1 MNWDKELLEEIR
13 IGKIEHLEEKK
24 KVAEK
29 IADKVQDNQ
38 IIGFGSGS
46 TSYLATIAIA
56 DKIKKENLQIVAI
69 PTSFEIKML
78 CAYLEIPTTT
88 LSEKKPDWS
97 FDGADEV
104 DKNNWLIKGK
114 GGAMFKEKLNIVNS
128 PITYILIDSSKKVK
142 KLGEKNKVPVEI
154 FPDAINYVKEERV
167 AEVSRGDWEEGRER
181 SEVLRE
187 EGLLPEG
194 LDELGI
200 EHADLGALGVEEI
213 ENGRER
219 AKLVGL
225 DAAHDQMNV
234 RKGGLQKQIHR
245 EVRAELP
252 V

>member
-1 MNWDKELLEEIR
+1 MNWDKNILENINIEN
-13 IGKIEHLEEKK
+13 IEHIEEKK

-114 GGAMFKEKLNIVNS
+114 GGAMFKEKLNIANS
-128 PITYILIDSSKKVK
+128 PITYILIDSSKRVNN
-142 KLGEKNKVPVEI
+142 LGEKTKVPIEI
-154 FPDAINYVKEERV
+154 YPDAINYVKDELIKLEAEEI
-167 AEVSRGDWEEGRER
+167 
-181 SEVLRE
+181 VLRQAINKAGPIITE
-187 EGLLPEG
+187 NGNLIIDVKFNNITEKLEKAIKAIP
-194 LDELGI
+194 
-200 EHADLGALGVEEI
+200 GVI
-213 ENGRER
+213 ENG
-219 AKLVGL
+219 LFIGY
-225 DAAHDQMNV
+225 NV
-234 RKGGLQKQIHR
+234 EII
-245 EVRAELP
+245 E
-252 V
+252 

>member
-1 MNWDKELLEEIR
+1 MNWDKNILENINIEN
-13 IGKIEHLEEKK
+13 IEHIEEKK

-114 GGAMFKEKLNIVNS
+114 GGAMFKEKLNIANS
-128 PITYILIDSSKKVK
+128 PITYILIDSSKRVNN
-142 KLGEKNKVPVEI
+142 LGEKTKVPVEI
-154 FPDAINYVKEERV
+154 YPDAINYVKDELIKLEAEEI
-167 AEVSRGDWEEGRER
+167 
-181 SEVLRE
+181 VLRQAINKAGPIITE
-187 EGLLPEG
+187 NGNLIIDVKFNNITEKLEKAIKAIP
-194 LDELGI
+194 
-200 EHADLGALGVEEI
+200 GVI
-213 ENGRER
+213 ENG
-219 AKLVGL
+219 LFIGY
-225 DAAHDQMNV
+225 NV
-234 RKGGLQKQIHR
+234 EII
-245 EVRAELP
+245 E
-252 V
+252 